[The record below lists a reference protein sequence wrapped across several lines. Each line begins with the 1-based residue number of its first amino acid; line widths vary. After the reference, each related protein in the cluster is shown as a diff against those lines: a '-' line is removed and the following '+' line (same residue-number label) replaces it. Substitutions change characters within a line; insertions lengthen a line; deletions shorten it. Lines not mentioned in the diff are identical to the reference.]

1 MARSTP
7 AQKKAAT
14 PEQKLSTYRRKRDFA
29 KTAEPSGAEVRGAG
43 DAPQFVIQR
52 HRARRLHYDF
62 RLEIDGVLVSW
73 AVPKGLTLDPKARH
87 LAVHVEDHPLDYADF
102 EGVIPHGEYGGGDV
116 IVWDRGTWEL
126 PYEKDARAA
135 VENGQIHVVLHGEKL
150 RGNFVLFRTDKEA
163 AKEQWLVLHKKDE
176 HAVDGWD
183 PEDHPRSVLSGRTND
198 EVQADPDRVWTRE
211 GGGET
216 VAKAAPHDAPTK
228 EELAELDKL
237 GAKGTW
243 HFQGRELA
251 LTNLDKVLFPG
262 RGRARPVTKR
272 ELIRYYATVAPVLLP
287 YLAQRPLNLN
297 RFPDGVDHKGFWQ
310 KSAPKYTPEWIP
322 RWHNDDADAGEAE
335 AYLVAD
341 SPPALAWLANHAA
354 VELHAWTS
362 RFPDVEQPTY
372 ALVDI
377 DPGESTTWDELL
389 TLARLHRTALDHLG
403 VRGYPKMSGQRGLQ
417 VWIPIAVGPTYRETR
432 AWVERLSR
440 TIADVA
446 GDLVSN
452 EWEKKERGGRAR
464 LDYTQNVRN
473 KTLVAPYSV
482 RASAG
487 APVSMPITWDELD
500 DRKLR
505 SDKWT
510 IRDVA
515 ARLADVGDLMAPM
528 LTDTQVLPA
537 LE

>member
-1 MARSTP
+1 MARSTKAKKP
-7 AQKKAAT
+7 AEA
-14 PEQKLSTYRRKRDFA
+14 PERKLSTYRRKRDFG
-29 KTAEPSGAEVRGAG
+29 KTPEPSGDGTQPARDG
-43 DAPQFVIQR
+43 PQFVIQR

-73 AVPKGLTLDPKARH
+73 AVPKGLTLDPSARH

-126 PYEKDARAA
+126 PHEKDARAA
-135 VENGQIHVVLHGEKL
+135 VDAGQIHVVLHGEKL

-163 AKEQWLVLHKKDE
+163 AKEQWLVLHKRDE

-198 EVQADPDRVWTRE
+198 EVKAEPDRVWTRE
-211 GGGET
+211 GGET
-216 VAKAAPHDAPTK
+216 AAKPAMHDAPTK
-228 EELAELDKL
+228 EELAELDHL
-237 GAKGTW
+237 GVKGTW
-243 HFQGRELA
+243 HFQGRELT
-251 LTNLDKVLFPG
+251 LTNLDKVLFPA
-262 RGRARPVTKR
+262 RGRARPVTKL
-272 ELIRYYATVAPVLLP
+272 ELVRYYATVAPVLLA
-287 YLAQRPLNLN
+287 YLVQRPLNLN
-297 RFPDGVDHKGFWQ
+297 RYPDGIDHKGFWQ
-310 KSAPKYTPEWIP
+310 KTAPKYTPEWIP
-322 RWHNDDADAGEAE
+322 RWHNVDADPGESE

-362 RFPDVEQPTY
+362 RFPGVEQPTY

-389 TLARLHRTALDHLG
+389 TLARLHQTALDHLG
-403 VRGYPKMSGQRGLQ
+403 VRGYPKTSGQRGLQ
-417 VWIPIAVGPTYRETR
+417 IWIPIAVGPTFRETR

-440 TIADVA
+440 TIAEVA
-446 GDLVSN
+446 GDLVSDA
-452 EWEKKERGGRAR
+452 WEKKERGGRAR

-482 RASAG
+482 RAAAS
-487 APVSMPITWDELD
+487 APVSVPIAWDELD
-500 DRKLR
+500 DRKLLR
-505 SDKWT
+505 GWT

-515 ARLADVGDLMAPM
+515 ARLADVGDPMAPM
-528 LTDTQVLPA
+528 LTDAQVLPA
-537 LE
+537 FE